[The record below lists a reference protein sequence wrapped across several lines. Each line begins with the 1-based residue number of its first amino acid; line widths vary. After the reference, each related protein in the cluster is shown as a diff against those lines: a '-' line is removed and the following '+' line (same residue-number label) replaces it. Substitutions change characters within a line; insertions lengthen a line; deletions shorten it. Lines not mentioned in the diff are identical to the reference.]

1 MALGSAAM
9 EFFRRKNFFPVEGRT
24 IIITG
29 GSEGLGRAAAKLLA
43 TKGANVVIVARNVQK
58 LEAAIAYIS
67 AAAANPKKQRFH
79 YISADM
85 TNPTESARILE
96 EVTAWNNNLPADIVW
111 CNAGSAEPGLFL
123 DMPIDRLRYQ
133 MDVNY
138 WSAAYLAQATLKSWL
153 QQTPQSLS
161 RSKSTATS
169 SNTIEPRHL
178 IFTSS
183 VLAFYPIVGYS
194 PYAPA
199 KAAMRS
205 LSDALSQEIKLYHGA
220 YQHDDPLHQPPE
232 VKLHTICPGT
242 IYTPGHEQENKSKP
256 EITKQLEADDPGQS
270 EDECAAA
277 SVKALERGDYL
288 ITLQWLGDLMRGSAW
303 AGSPR
308 NNRFLDTVVSWITS
322 IIWLFV
328 QPDLDGKVWKYGKA
342 NGVPQPS

>member
-1 MALGSAAM
+1 MDY
-9 EFFRRKNFFPVEGRT
+9 FRRKNHFPVEGRT

-43 TKGANVVIVARNVQK
+43 SKGANVVIVARNVQK

-67 AAAANPKKQRFH
+67 AAAANSKTQRFH

-96 EVTAWNNNLPADIVW
+96 EVTVWNHNQPPDIVW

-123 DMPIDRLRYQ
+123 HTPIDRLRYQ

-153 QQTPQSLS
+153 QQTPQSS
-161 RSKSTATS
+161 SMSKSSLTS
-169 SNTIEPRHL
+169 CKPIEPRHL

-183 VLAFYPIVGYS
+183 VAALYPIIGYS

-205 LSDALSQEIKLYHGA
+205 LSDALSQEVKLYHGA
-220 YQHDDPLHQPPE
+220 NQHKEAHQRSPE
-232 VKLHTICPGT
+232 VKIHTICPGT
-242 IYTPGHEQENKSKP
+242 IFSPGLERENICKP
-256 EITKQLEADDPGQS
+256 QITKQLETDDPGQTG
-270 EDECAAA
+270 EQCAAA

-288 ITLQWLGDLMRGSAW
+288 ITMGWLGLLMRGSAW
-303 AGSPR
+303 GGSPR
-308 NNRFLDTVVSWITS
+308 NNMIVDTVVSWVTS
-322 IIWLFV
+322 VVWLFV
-328 QPDLDGKVWKYGKA
+328 QPDLDGKVWKYGQA
-342 NGVPQPS
+342 NGVPQSWS